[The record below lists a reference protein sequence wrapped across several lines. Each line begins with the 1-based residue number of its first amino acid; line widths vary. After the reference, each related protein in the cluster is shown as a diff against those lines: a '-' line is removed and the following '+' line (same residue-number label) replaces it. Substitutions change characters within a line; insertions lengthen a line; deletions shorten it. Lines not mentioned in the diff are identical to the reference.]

1 MDTEMRRL
9 VVVFLT
15 LCAPMLSAQ
24 QLPTIRLG
32 RADAVHPHEFTS
44 ITSVRVLSD
53 GRVIV
58 TDGREQ
64 RLLILDF
71 ATGESR
77 DIGRR
82 GRGPMEYSMVSGA
95 LPIGGDS
102 TILNDFMVRRW
113 LVLSRDSIV
122 QTIPPDHPAVVS
134 TRAMFTSADARGRVG
149 MRVDPPVR
157 DGVTQRTERD
167 SAAVV
172 LYSRATGAA
181 DTIAKVRQTRRQLSQ
196 QTNAEG
202 RITQSSSFVATLM
215 PSQEDF
221 VLFPDGAVAI
231 ARLDPFRVDWRLAD
245 GRWLKGDS
253 LPVAKIA
260 VDARERR
267 AYEARNPPSQTPMPL
282 PAGMPAPPKADF
294 PRFVP
299 PFPLGS
305 ALLIGPR
312 GQLLVR
318 RTKSA
323 DFPDMTY
330 LVINRV
336 GRIVGTFTLSSRE
349 RVEGASDDALYIS
362 ERDED
367 DILRLRRHRWP

>member
-1 MDTEMRRL
+1 MNTEMRHF

-24 QLPTIRLG
+24 QLPFVRLA
-32 RADAVHPHEFTS
+32 RAEAVHPHEFTS
-44 ITSVRVLSD
+44 ISSVRALSD
-53 GRVIV
+53 SRVIV

-71 ATGESR
+71 ASGESR
-77 DIGRR
+77 EIGRR
-82 GRGPMEYSMVSGA
+82 GRGPMEYSIVSTVRP
-95 LPIGGDS
+95 LGGDS
-102 TILNDFMVRRW
+102 SILSDFLARRW
-113 LVLSRDSIV
+113 LLLSRDSIV
-122 QTIPPDHPAVVS
+122 QTLPPDHPAIVA
-134 TRAMFTSADARGRVG
+134 TRAIFMDSDARGRVA
-149 MRVDPPVR
+149 MRVDPPLR
-157 DGVTQRTERD
+157 DGVTLRTERD

-172 LYSRATGAA
+172 LYSRSTGAA
-181 DTIAKVRQTRRQLSQ
+181 DTIAKVRQSRRQLSQ

-202 RITQSSSFVATLM
+202 VITQSSSLLATLM
-215 PSQEDF
+215 PSEEGF
-221 VLFPDGAVAI
+221 VLFPDGAVAV
-231 ARLDPFRVDWRLAD
+231 ARLDPFRVDWRLPD

-253 LPVAKIA
+253 LPIAKIA

-267 AYEARNPPSQTPMPL
+267 AYEARNPPTRTQMPL
-282 PAGMPAPPKADF
+282 PAAVTVPQADF
-294 PRFVP
+294 PRWVP
-299 PFPLGS
+299 PFPMGS
-305 ALLIGPR
+305 GLAPGPR

-318 RTKSA
+318 RAKSA

-330 LVINRV
+330 LVISRA
-336 GRIVGTFTLSSRE
+336 GRIVGTFTLSNRE